1 MRRPSAVAKTNL
13 DNLFIFAP
21 PIVVILRV
29 PMLENRVSVKR
40 LMSLHR
46 IGKRLTNIAET
57 HPPWQKAGQRSTRND
72 QWNHEHDEA
81 VPPSVGPARVALRT
95 GQPVLCAER
104 RHLRSSTPSWRF
116 LSGRQSSGRSGRGR
130 DRQRTICRRRG
141 RRVLGSSLH
150 VA

>member
-81 VPPSVGPARVALRT
+81 VPPSVGPARVMEERLRRAH
-95 GQPVLCAER
+95 GSIDRFSCCVVQPFAMGDAFRRYLSIFCRFCAKT
-104 RHLRSSTPSWRF
+104 LT
-116 LSGRQSSGRSGRGR
+116 
-130 DRQRTICRRRG
+130 
-141 RRVLGSSLH
+141 VSLIPCSPAS
-150 VA
+150 V